1 MKSIK
6 FNIFSVLVLILIASS
21 GLAQN
26 PSDCLPTPLSYRIYL
41 SPLITNL
48 TSNQFKSEEKSGLGF
63 NAGGDFIYTFYKT
76 DKLSLNT
83 SLGLAIS
90 SYNSQ
95 RKGNFTNILQT
106 TDIDNESVLLTEK
119 TTNQVEKQHML
130 FLDIPVKLGINYS
143 VTSTLDAYANIGLA
157 YGIALNATYNS
168 TALLTRTGYYAA
180 YNALL
185 YDIDIQGS
193 PYYYPTNKAVS
204 GSGSINAQNNLSAE
218 FALGMKYKVNP
229 QWSLFAGAKLMHG
242 LRNVKTNPSTLIL
255 AEESGLHTLM
265 NRNDEIQTRALG
277 LELGIQFNISKCP
290 KQKQKQKQKDIA
302 SGPVSE
308 KVRFQAKA
316 FDAATAEAANATM
329 VIKSNGNLIKTMQ
342 ADKNGQFNLELTKGK
357 VYDIEVTAPGY
368 NRQKQTVDL
377 TTKDNN
383 IQKDFALVPEI
394 RGVLLTAQ
402 ILDAKTS
409 VPVRGTVAILSN
421 GQTIKTVTADKAGN
435 IKLDVPEGAIY
446 DVEAIAPNYVPQ
458 LQVVDLT
465 NATKGTKQEIAFE
478 PMVKI
483 EKGVDLKFNTI
494 YFSNAA
500 NTLTIQSIEILN
512 MLLQVLKDHPQMKIA
527 ISGHADNV
535 GYASNNLVLSQR
547 RAQVVMDYLLSK
559 GIKAEQLT
567 ASGFGDTKP
576 AATNDTREGRAK
588 NRRVELNGVDF

>member
-1 MKSIK
+1 MKPIK
-6 FNIFSVLVLILIASS
+6 FYISSVLALVLIAST

-63 NAGGDFIYTFYKT
+63 NAGGDFIYTFYT
-76 DKLSLNT
+76 ADKLSLNT

-90 SYNSQ
+90 SYHSQ

-143 VTSTLDAYANIGLA
+143 VTPTLAAYANIGLA
-157 YGIALNATYNS
+157 YGIELNATYNS
-168 TALLTRTGYYAA
+168 TASLTRTGYYAT
-180 YNALL
+180 YNVLL

-204 GSGSINAQNNLSAE
+204 GNGSINARNNLSAE
-218 FALGMKYKVNP
+218 FALGMKCKVNS

-242 LRNVKTNPSTLIL
+242 FGNVKTNPSTLIL

-265 NRNDEIQTRALG
+265 NRNDKIQTRALG

-290 KQKQKQKQKDIA
+290 KQKQKQRDTA
-302 SGPVSE
+302 SGTVND
-308 KVRFQAKA
+308 KAKFHAKA
-316 FDAATAEAANATM
+316 FDAVTAEAANATM
-329 VIKSNGNLIKTMQ
+329 VIKNNGNLIKTMQ
-342 ADKNGQFNLELTKGK
+342 ADKNGQFSLELPKGK

-368 NRQKQTVDL
+368 DPKKQTVDL
-377 TTKDNN
+377 TTKENN

-394 RGVLLTAQ
+394 NGVLLTARM
-402 ILDAKTS
+402 LDAKTS
-409 VPVRGTVAILSN
+409 APVRGTVVILSN
-421 GQTIKTVTADKAGN
+421 GRKIKSVTADKAGN

-446 DVEAIAPNYVPQ
+446 DVEALAPNYVPQ
-458 LQVVDLT
+458 LQTIDLT
-465 NATKGTKQEIAFE
+465 TVAKGTKQEIAFD
-478 PMVKI
+478 PIVKI
-483 EKGVDLKFNTI
+483 EKGVELKFNTI

-500 NTLTIQSIEILN
+500 NTLTTQSEEILN
-512 MLLQVLKDHPQMKIA
+512 MLSEVLKDHPQMKVE

-535 GYASNNLVLSQR
+535 GYASSNLVLSQR
-547 RAQVVMDYLLSK
+547 RAQVVMNYLLGK
-559 GIKAEQLT
+559 GIKGEQLT
-567 ASGFGDTKP
+567 VSGFGDTKP
-576 AATNDTREGRAK
+576 AATNDTREGRSK
-588 NRRVELNGVDF
+588 NRRVELTGIDF